1 MADLPLH
8 GGELNAAAALWRIP
22 RENWLDLSTG
32 INPQAW
38 PVPQIPEDVWR
49 RLPEDD
55 DALVSA
61 IRSWA
66 QPHEHAGVL
75 AVAGSQA
82 AIQALPRL
90 RAPGRVA
97 VPRPGYEEHGHCWRA
112 SGHEVQALSA
122 EAIEAQLDGLD
133 VVVWIQPNNPTGEL
147 LASERLLAWRNRLAQ
162 RDGWLIVDE
171 AFISGNEA
179 HSLAAAAGQPGL
191 IVLRS
196 LGKFF
201 GLAGVRAGAVIAC
214 PELCKALGRLLGPWS
229 VSGPAR
235 YLMERALAD
244 FGWQQTTRRQLAHDS
259 RCMAE
264 LLAAHGLAPSGSTNL
279 FCYVR
284 HPNAFEIYQALAGQ
298 AVLVRH
304 FTDPSGLR
312 IGLPGSEREWARLDD
327 ALGRSSR
334 SRNAQSD

>member
-1 MADLPLH
+1 MADIPLH
-8 GGELNAAAALWRIP
+8 GGALNAAAAHWRIP

-32 INPQAW
+32 INPRAW
-38 PVPQIPEDVWR
+38 PVPQIPEEVWR

-55 DALVSA
+55 DGLVSA
-61 IRSWA
+61 IRSWV
-66 QPHEHAGVL
+66 QPHEYAGVL

-90 RAPGRVA
+90 RASGRVA
-97 VPRPGYEEHGHCWRA
+97 VPRPGYEEHGHCWRT
-112 SGHEVQALSA
+112 SGHEVLALSA
-122 EAIEAQLDGLD
+122 DAIEAQLDGLD

-147 LASERLLAWRNRLAQ
+147 LAPKRLLAWHKRLAQ
-162 RDGWLIVDE
+162 RGGWLIVDE
-171 AFISGNEA
+171 AFIPGNEA

-201 GLAGVRAGAVIAC
+201 GLAGVRAGAVIAW
-214 PELCKALGRLLGPWS
+214 PELCRTLGQLLGPWS
-229 VSGPAR
+229 VSGTAR
-235 YLMERALAD
+235 YLMARALAD
-244 FGWQQTTRRQLAHDS
+244 IEWQQNTRCQLVRDA
-259 RCMAE
+259 RRMAE
-264 LLAAHGLAPSGSTNL
+264 LLAAHDLAPSGSTNL

-284 HPNAFEIYQALAGQ
+284 HPNAFQVYQTLAEQ

-304 FTDPSGLR
+304 FADPPGLR
-312 IGLPGSEREWARLDD
+312 IGLPGSEREWAHLDD
-327 ALGRSSR
+327 ALCRSSR